1 MTRGPVDTLES
12 SRSVGDRQ
20 LHTVLAVEPTTTTQL
35 VRHVALGATSGFASA
50 IGREY
55 PSPCVLHGPMAEA
68 CVCVCVPWRLRR
80 RWSSCGPPKKEKGQD
95 ALVDV
100 ALRNQ
105 YTD

>member
-35 VRHVALGATSGFASA
+35 VRHVALGATSGSASA

-55 PSPCVLHGPMAEA
+55 ASPCVLHGPMAEA
-68 CVCVCVPWRLRR
+68 CVCVRLFHGVYEGVGPHVVHLKKRR
-80 RWSSCGPPKKEKGQD
+80 GKTP
-95 ALVDV
+95 L
-100 ALRNQ
+100 LM
-105 YTD
+105 

>member
-35 VRHVALGATSGFASA
+35 VTHVALGATSGFASV

-55 PSPCVLHGPMAEA
+55 PSPWVSNGDFQRSIA
-68 CVCVCVPWRLRR
+68 CV
-80 RWSSCGPPKKEKGQD
+80 
-95 ALVDV
+95 VDTSKCRV
-100 ALRNQ
+100 SVGRTWMTWGSNEAQQTNVTNL
-105 YTD
+105 